1 VGSRG
6 AFVSFE
12 PFIRNRKN
20 CMDIHEIAL
29 LLFLLVIT
37 EVTVWFGLVWRV
49 CMYGLMDGV
58 CGLASGDWQRDWA
71 FCNLWSPGFRV
82 LSRDRRGPT
91 TQKTCFDDGDGVD
104 RGARCP
110 MPTRSFV
117 SISALNGRS
126 FFSVILFFFDGFVP
140 FFSAKDKNISL
151 PRPPSL
157 PFTF

>member
-1 VGSRG
+1 MD
-6 AFVSFE
+6 AWMVSV
-12 PFIRNRKN
+12 
-20 CMDIHEIAL
+20 AL
-29 LLFLLVIT
+29 PLAIGN
-37 EVTVWFGLVWRV
+37 VTGHSGI
-49 CMYGLMDGV
+49 CGV
-58 CGLASGDWQRDWA
+58 VVL
-71 FCNLWSPGFRV
+71 GF

-157 PFTF
+157 PPSLFFHFLITNAAPLNKFSGGIDVAYDCCFCCRSKGEGTSIR

>member
-1 VGSRG
+1 
-6 AFVSFE
+6 
-12 PFIRNRKN
+12 
-20 CMDIHEIAL
+20 
-29 LLFLLVIT
+29 
-37 EVTVWFGLVWRV
+37 
-49 CMYGLMDGV
+49 
-58 CGLASGDWQRDWA
+58 
-71 FCNLWSPGFRV
+71 
-82 LSRDRRGPT
+82 
-91 TQKTCFDDGDGVD
+91 
-104 RGARCP
+104 